1 MSILESIAEKKV
13 VLIPVALVT
22 VLSVTFIFL
31 GRPDSSSATSTEDSS
46 KMTTLMWEN
55 LAELDFKN
63 GTAPKKLLD
72 VSGTKVR
79 IPGFIVPLED
89 NSKKVGEF
97 LLVPYAQA
105 CIHVP
110 APPPNQMVHV
120 QMENGKF
127 AENSPFPV
135 WVEGILNLKEKD
147 STYGKAS
154 YTMTG
159 QNVERYKDQK

>member
-1 MSILESIAEKKV
+1 MGLLEKFSEKKV
-13 VLIPVALVT
+13 VLVPLSLVI
-22 VLSVTFIFL
+22 VLSLLFVWL
-31 GRPDSSSATSTEDSS
+31 GRPEKPESNSEINSGSAA
-46 KMTTLMWEN
+46 TLMWEN
-55 LAELDFKN
+55 LAELDYKN

-72 VSGTKVR
+72 VSGTRVR
-79 IPGFIVPLED
+79 IPGFVVPLED
-89 NSKKVGEF
+89 NAKKIGEF

-120 QMENGKF
+120 QMESGKY

-135 WVEGILNLKEKD
+135 WVEGIINLKEKD

-154 YTMTG
+154 FTMTG
-159 QNVERYKDQK
+159 QKVERYKDQK